1 MVDSTDRAEPSLSQK
16 DIGKRVLY
24 HPSSDKG
31 SKRGTLRYYGVPEFA
46 EGYWCGIE
54 LDEATGKHNGY
65 LYGIHYFQCEDNHGI
80 FVQANKVEVDINPP
94 PKRSH
99 KRTGSGGG
107 GRSSSVPLS
116 PVGQKEFFKPSPP
129 PVKKINTPTLQKA
142 LPSQAFNAK
151 LRQLTAKGQKTPV
164 QPLKAFGSEVG
175 NVVVR
180 RKSTTPKA
188 VRSHM
193 RRSSSGENLNT
204 KGLMNGRL
212 VKAASSECVQKAS
225 SKEPS
230 PKPFRRSSHE
240 NFTAVPVRKTSKG
253 KVQRWPLT
261 STPVKGDITST
272 SSSSTSVISTGAS
285 DAEQNVNSDQ
295 QISTSDVAFLQ
306 TPETPPRDSS
316 DSNTSTM
323 LSSGM
328 VSTDDSIIGL
338 QTPVNQL
345 KMQTQNSDFIDSNR
359 VPSPEPYGPQERY
372 QNTLSGSAT
381 LSHPLSSVNVPSII
395 IAKPTDTT
403 ATPTDVSATPT
414 DAAVAPSN
422 TVVTFSNTVATPTN
436 TAATPTDTATIPTHS
451 TSINGII
458 SLSSSDD
465 VTDHHDSSSMIND
478 KLLDDAVS
486 VSVGNSVNIS

>member
-1 MVDSTDRAEPSLSQK
+1 MVDSTDRSLSQA

-24 HPSSDKG
+24 HPGSDKG

-54 LDEATGKHNGY
+54 LDEATGKHSGY
-65 LYGIHYFQCEDNHGI
+65 LYGIHYFQCNDNHGV
-80 FVQANKVEVDINPP
+80 FVQANKVEVDVNPP

-107 GRSSSVPLS
+107 GRSTSRPHS

-129 PVKKINTPTLQKA
+129 PIKKISTPTLQKA

-175 NVVVR
+175 NVIVR
-180 RKSTTPKA
+180 RKSSTPKP

-193 RRSSSGENLNT
+193 RRSSSGDNLNT

-212 VKAASSECVQKAS
+212 IKSASSECVQKAS

-230 PKPFRRSSHE
+230 PRLFRRSCHE
-240 NFTAVPVRKTSKG
+240 NFTAVPPRKTSKG

-261 STPVKGDITST
+261 STPVKGDTTST

-285 DAEQNVNSDQ
+285 DTEPNTNSDQ
-295 QISTSDVAFLQ
+295 QISTGDVAFVQ
-306 TPETPPRDSS
+306 TPETLPCDTSN
-316 DSNTSTM
+316 SNTSTA
-323 LSSGM
+323 LSNGM
-328 VSTDDSIIGL
+328 ASTDDSIIGL
-338 QTPVNQL
+338 QTPVSQL
-345 KMQTQNSDFIDSNR
+345 KLQTQNSDFIDSNR
-359 VPSPEPYGPQERY
+359 VPSPEPHPPQERY

-381 LSHPLSSVNVPSII
+381 LSHPLSSANIPTITV
-395 IAKPTDTT
+395 AKPNDIV
-403 ATPTDVSATPT
+403 ATLT
-414 DAAVAPSN
+414 DAAAILN
-422 TVVTFSNTVATPTN
+422 NTVATPTN
-436 TAATPTDTATIPTHS
+436 IATTSTDTTTIPTHS
-451 TSINGII
+451 TNINGIV
-458 SLSSSDD
+458 SLNNNSDD
-465 VTDHHDSSSMIND
+465 VTDHQGSSSIVID
-478 KLLDDAVS
+478 KLLDDNVS
-486 VSVGNSVNIS
+486 VMVIVSIY